1 LFCKSTGSHGGN
13 YEHNSLLGY
22 GAV

>member
-13 YEHNSLLGY
+13 CEHNSLLGY